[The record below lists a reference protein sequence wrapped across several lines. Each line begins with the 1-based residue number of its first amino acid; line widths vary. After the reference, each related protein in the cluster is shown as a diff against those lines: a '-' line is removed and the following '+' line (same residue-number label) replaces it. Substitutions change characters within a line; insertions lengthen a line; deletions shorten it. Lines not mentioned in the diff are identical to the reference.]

1 MDNEIILSY
10 LEELAEQ
17 LGISVWDESINLEE
31 TFSAGGLCRVE
42 GKYILILNSKTTTKE
57 KIEVSIKALQKF
69 ELSNIYVKPVIREL
83 LEGEG
88 GHYEGKNSSGAFRQS
103 EKKRE

>member
-42 GKYILILNSKTTTKE
+42 GKYILILNSKSTTRE
-57 KIEVSIKALQKF
+57 KIEVSLKALQQF
-69 ELSNIYVKPVIREL
+69 DLSNIYVKPIIREL
-83 LEGEG
+83 LEGDRNYG
-88 GHYEGKNSSGAFRQS
+88 GEA
-103 EKKRE
+103 

>member
-10 LEELAEQ
+10 LKELAEQ

-83 LEGEG
+83 LEG
-88 GHYEGKNSSGAFRQS
+88 YNDN
-103 EKKRE
+103 

>member
-10 LEELAEQ
+10 LKELAEQ

-42 GKYILILNSKTTTKE
+42 GKYILILNSKTTTRE
-57 KIEVSIKALQKF
+57 KIEVSVKALQQF
-69 ELSNIYVKPVIREL
+69 DLSDMYVKPVIREL
-83 LEGEG
+83 LEGGSNYG
-88 GHYEGKNSSGAFRQS
+88 GEA
-103 EKKRE
+103 

>member
-1 MDNEIILSY
+1 MDNEIILFY

-42 GKYILILNSKTTTKE
+42 GQYILILNSKTTTKE
-57 KIEVSIKALQKF
+57 KIEVSVKALQQF
-69 ELSNIYVKPVIREL
+69 DLSNMYVKPVIREL
-83 LEGEG
+83 LEGGSNHG
-88 GHYEGKNSSGAFRQS
+88 GKT
-103 EKKRE
+103 

>member
-42 GKYILILNSKTTTKE
+42 GQYILILNSKTTTKE
-57 KIEVSIKALQKF
+57 KIDVSVKALQQF
-69 ELSNIYVKPVIREL
+69 DLSNMYVKPVIREL
-83 LEGEG
+83 LEGGSNYG
-88 GHYEGKNSSGAFRQS
+88 GEA
-103 EKKRE
+103 

>member
-57 KIEVSIKALQKF
+57 KIDVSVKALQQF
-69 ELSNIYVKPVIREL
+69 DLSNMYVKPVIREL
-83 LEGEG
+83 LEKYDD
-88 GHYEGKNSSGAFRQS
+88 H
-103 EKKRE
+103 

>member
-42 GKYILILNSKTTTKE
+42 GQYILILNSKTTTKE
-57 KIEVSIKALQKF
+57 KIDVSVKALQQF
-69 ELSNIYVKPVIREL
+69 DLSDMYVKPVIREL
-83 LEGEG
+83 LVGGSNYGGE
-88 GHYEGKNSSGAFRQS
+88 A
-103 EKKRE
+103 

>member
-57 KIEVSIKALQKF
+57 KIEVSVKALQQF
-69 ELSNIYVKPVIREL
+69 DLSDMYVKPVIREL
-83 LEGEG
+83 LENEG
-88 GHYEGKNSSGAFRQS
+88 GHYEGKNSSGAFR
-103 EKKRE
+103 

>member
-83 LEGEG
+83 LEG
-88 GHYEGKNSSGAFRQS
+88 YNDN
-103 EKKRE
+103 